1 MGVNA
6 DEGGR
11 KEMGVNADGSHI
23 LRIHKIKNGSRIKLG
38 DMSSLII
45 TVDHHF
51 NWFQKKMLN
60 WCFGF
65 SVTDYSED

>member
-1 MGVNA
+1 MGVNTN
-6 DEGGR
+6 DSR
-11 KEMGVNADGSHI
+11 I

-38 DMSSLII
+38 GDMSSSII

-65 SVTDYSED
+65 SVTDYSGD